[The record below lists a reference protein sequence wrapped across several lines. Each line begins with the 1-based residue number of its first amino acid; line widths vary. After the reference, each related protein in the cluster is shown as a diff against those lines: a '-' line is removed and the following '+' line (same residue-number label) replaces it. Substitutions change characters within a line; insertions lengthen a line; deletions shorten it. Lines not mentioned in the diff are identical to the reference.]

1 MLQELESLAS
11 TFRRGFDNILEEP
24 ATTLI
29 EICQETFKAGCSLA
43 LKFHISIPKAFAEL
57 ITVLL
62 SRITSEKDT
71 KDAMVMMKNDD
82 ENKKE
87 EFKIFS
93 VLLERYVLHAAQI
106 YKNIDFERI
115 FTMQIRE
122 NDIPKIVMEIIIK
135 IMEKYN
141 MPKNK
146 NARVQDF
153 VKDIFEN
160 ASMQNCIKNI
170 FQITSMQDVQDFVKD
185 IFENASMQDCI
196 ENILQNASMQDF
208 FQNIFQNILQNASML
223 DVVKDIVVIIID
235 VLSIFNQRKDAS
247 TVQQIT
253 E

>member
-29 EICQETFKAGCSLA
+29 EICQETLKAGCSLA

-62 SRITSEKDT
+62 ARITSEKDT
-71 KDAMVMMKNDD
+71 KDAMVMMKSDD

-115 FTMQIRE
+115 LTMQIRE

-160 ASMQNCIKNI
+160 ASMQ
-170 FQITSMQDVQDFVKD
+170 
-185 IFENASMQDCI
+185 DCI

-208 FQNIFQNILQNASML
+208 FQNIFQYILQNECML